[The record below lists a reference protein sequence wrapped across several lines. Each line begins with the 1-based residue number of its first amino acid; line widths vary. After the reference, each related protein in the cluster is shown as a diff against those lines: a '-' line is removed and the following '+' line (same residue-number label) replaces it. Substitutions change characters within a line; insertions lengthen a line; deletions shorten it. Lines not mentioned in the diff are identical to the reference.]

1 MLIYK
6 KLIFDFYN
14 NNKLLF
20 IYYLIIIIILYFLES
35 IFLSRLNAKL
45 ISSID
50 VKNIFK
56 QESIKYIT
64 YIIAMY
70 IVILFINYL
79 MRHIEIKLYPAFTD
93 FIRTNIFKNTILKFS
108 NAVEE
113 IKIGKYVSRLSEL
126 TKETV
131 KFIHM
136 IINDGV
142 TKVCVVLFIIFYMC
156 YLNINIGI
164 IFLLYLII
172 IILILLYFGKNI
184 MIHATKK
191 CEIFLEMNEYISD
204 SLSNLTNIYLNNQS
218 NNEINTHDKLSN
230 EYKIF
235 CKKSYNYSNFMTNI
249 YNFISLCVFIIVILY
264 SYKLFT
270 SKKIDKLT
278 IITVFILLSIFISTN
293 MKLSVAFAEI
303 FHRVGFINASN
314 NFIEFIYD
322 NDNNKNNINHKIING
337 SIKFKDITFLYNNNI
352 PLFKNI
358 NLDIEGNKIT
368 ILFGKS
374 GSGKTTLSKLLLK
387 LHKPNSGDIYID
399 NINIKNFNNDYLRE
413 KIIYVNQRTNL
424 FDKTII
430 ENIKYG
436 NNIKDKD
443 VIDFLQKYN
452 IYSIFENMKEGIYSN
467 SGTNGS
473 NLSLGMQKIV
483 ILLRGIFKSNYKII
497 IFDEPLAGLDQNS
510 RGKIIKLIEDLN
522 KNKNKTII
530 IITHDKEITRI
541 ADKVID
547 MNQIKK

>member
-1 MLIYK
+1 
-6 KLIFDFYN
+6 
-14 NNKLLF
+14 
-20 IYYLIIIIILYFLES
+20 
-35 IFLSRLNAKL
+35 
-45 ISSID
+45 
-50 VKNIFK
+50 
-56 QESIKYIT
+56 
-64 YIIAMY
+64 
-70 IVILFINYL
+70 
-79 MRHIEIKLYPAFTD
+79 MRNIEIKLYPAFTD

-108 NAVEE
+108 DAIEE

-142 TKVCVVLFIIFYMC
+142 TKICVVLFIIFYMC

-164 IFLLYLII
+164 IFLLYLIV
-172 IILILLYFGKNI
+172 IILVLVYFGKNI
-184 MIHATKK
+184 MEHATKK

-204 SLSNLTNIYLNNQS
+204 SLSNLINIYLNNQS
-218 NNEINTHDKLSN
+218 NNEINTHDKLSD

-235 CKKSYNYSNFMTNI
+235 CKEAYHYSNFMTNI
-249 YNFISLCVFIIVILY
+249 YNFISLSVFILVILY

-337 SIKFKDITFLYNNNI
+337 NIKFKNITFLYNNNI

-387 LHKPNSGDIYID
+387 LYKPNNGDIYID
-399 NINIKNFNNDYLRE
+399 NVNIKDFNNNYLRE

-452 IYSIFENMKEGIYSN
+452 IYSIFENMKEGVYSN

-547 MNQIKK
+547 MNEIKK

>member
-6 KLIFDFYN
+6 KLIFDYYN

-56 QESIKYIT
+56 KESIKYIT
-64 YIIAMY
+64 YIIGMY
-70 IVILFINYL
+70 IVILIINYL
-79 MRHIEIKLYPAFTD
+79 MRNIEIKLYPAFTD
-93 FIRTNIFKNTILKFS
+93 FIRKNIFKNTILKFS

-142 TKVCVVLFIIFYMC
+142 TKVLVVLFIIFYMC

-164 IFLLYLII
+164 IFLLYLIV
-172 IILILLYFGKNI
+172 IILVLLYFGKNI

-218 NNEINTHDKLSN
+218 NNEINIHNKLSN

-235 CKKSYNYSNFMTNI
+235 CKEAYHYSNFMTNV
-249 YNFISLCVFIIVILY
+249 YNFITLFVFIIVILY

-293 MKLSVAFAEI
+293 MKLSVSFSEI

-387 LHKPNSGDIYID
+387 LHKPNSGNIYID
-399 NINIKNFNNDYLRE
+399 NINIKDFNNDYLRE

-436 NNIKDKD
+436 NNIEDKD

-452 IYSIFENMKEGIYSN
+452 IYSIFENMKEGVYSN

-483 ILLRGIFKSNYKII
+483 ILLRGIFKTNYKII
-497 IFDEPLAGLDQNS
+497 IFDEPLAGLDQTS

-547 MNQIKK
+547 MNEIKK